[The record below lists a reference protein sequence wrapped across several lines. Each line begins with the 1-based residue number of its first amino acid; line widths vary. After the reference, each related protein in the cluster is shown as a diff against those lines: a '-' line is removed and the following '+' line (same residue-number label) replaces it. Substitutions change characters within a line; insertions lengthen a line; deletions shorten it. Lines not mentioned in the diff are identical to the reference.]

1 MVFSDVALK
10 KDFSFDG
17 FEEDPATFCGTECW
31 LVSSFGRVF
40 FRFVSQKVQLN
51 SSIVVPFPSHIVYKS
66 PGMNVPIKF
75 KADKFV
81 MWVGNKWLQ
90 TKYGFISYF

>member
-1 MVFSDVALK
+1 MDSKRSWPLSAALNAGLCHPLGE
-10 KDFSFDG
+10 FFQQVCV
-17 FEEDPATFCGTECW
+17 T
-31 LVSSFGRVF
+31 VSTA
-40 FRFVSQKVQLN
+40 KELN
-51 SSIVVPFPSHIVYKS
+51 SCSVSSHIVYKS

>member
-1 MVFSDVALK
+1 MDLKRSWPLSAALNAGLCHPLGEFFSR
-10 KDFSFDG
+10 S
-17 FEEDPATFCGTECW
+17 
-31 LVSSFGRVF
+31 
-40 FRFVSQKVQLN
+40 VSQSAQLN
-51 SSIVVPFPSHIVYKS
+51 SSVVVPFPSHIVYKS